1 MIIFGTE
8 MKILLLGEYSNVH
21 NTLSEGLKALGH
33 EVTVASGGDA
43 WKNYPRDIDLKRRS
57 TRLTDSLRFVWWLE
71 RIIPKLKGYDIVQII
86 NPVFLDIKAE
96 RIYRYYRMLRSN
108 NGKIILGAFG
118 MDHYWVKAGLDGKTF
133 RYSDFNLGKEIR
145 HSEENDI
152 WIHDWLYGEK
162 GRLNRMIAAECDDI
176 AAGLYEYYASY
187 RPYYADKVHFI
198 PLPVNPDKIT
208 PAEPHR
214 SEKIRFF
221 IGIQRS
227 RSVYK
232 GTDIMLRALEHVCQ
246 ERSDSCEMVK
256 VESAPF
262 EEYEQKM
269 NSSDVIL
276 DQLYSYT
283 PAMNALL
290 GMAKGLVVVGGAE
303 PENYEILGDSD
314 LHPIINVEPNEDSV
328 FQALIYLV
336 DHPELIPRLR
346 QQSREYIFKY
356 HHYKKV
362 AQQYSDLYNRIL
374 K

>member
-1 MIIFGTE
+1 
-8 MKILLLGEYSNVH
+8 
-21 NTLSEGLKALGH
+21 
-33 EVTVASGGDA
+33 
-43 WKNYPRDIDLKRRS
+43 
-57 TRLTDSLRFVWWLE
+57 
-71 RIIPKLKGYDIVQII
+71 
-86 NPVFLDIKAE
+86 
-96 RIYRYYRMLRSN
+96 
-108 NGKIILGAFG
+108 
-118 MDHYWVKAGLDGKTF
+118 
-133 RYSDFNLGKEIR
+133 
-145 HSEENDI
+145 
-152 WIHDWLYGEK
+152 
-162 GRLNRMIAAECDDI
+162 
-176 AAGLYEYYASY
+176 
-187 RPYYADKVHFI
+187 
-198 PLPVNPDKIT
+198 
-208 PAEPHR
+208 
-214 SEKIRFF
+214 
-221 IGIQRS
+221 
-227 RSVYK
+227 
-232 GTDIMLRALEHVCQ
+232 MLRALERVCQ

-336 DHPELIPRLR
+336 DHPELIPQLR